1 MPGMDRLS
9 PAFIYIFTI
18 LITEFMHKPTGR
30 INGWHTGEVSTNVSN
45 AERINGWYAGS
56 VGTNISNA
64 GRINGWH
71 TGKVS
76 TNVSNAGRANG

>member
-30 INGWHTGEVSTNVSN
+30 INGWHTGEVGTNGSN
-45 AERINGWYAGS
+45 AERINGW
-56 VGTNISNA
+56 
-64 GRINGWH
+64 
-71 TGKVS
+71 
-76 TNVSNAGRANG
+76 